1 MEGRRGAGYTSD
13 TAAGKA
19 AAAEVYLSP
28 ERGYRVKGCFRL
40 LEGCRRLPAKF
51 SLVTLIN
58 SSFDSDSS
66 TPPPLSATAPPH
78 HTTPHHTSFP
88 RRDLSSLAT
97 GERTNS
103 PALRFCIPLFF
114 LFFFFR
120 PPLVSFT
127 PPYPHLSLLSSRCL
141 FFSSSSPAAPRAMT
155 EQRAIQLYNM

>member
-66 TPPPLSATAPPH
+66 TPPPLSAKAPPH
-78 HTTPHHTSFP
+78 HTTPH
-88 RRDLSSLAT
+88 LI
-97 GERTNS
+97 S
-103 PALRFCIPLFF
+103 PARPLFF
-114 LFFFFR
+114 SYRRKDQLSGSSILYSAFFSLLFFFC

-127 PPYPHLSLLSSRCL
+127 PPYPRLSLLSSRCL
-141 FFSSSSPAAPRAMT
+141 FSLLRPPRPPAR
-155 EQRAIQLYNM
+155 